1 MNLWIKMI
9 YNLKKNRRKHDDDD
23 DDDGGNPKP
32 ETISAM

>member
-9 YNLKKNRRKHDDDD
+9 YNLKKHDDDD
-23 DDDGGNPKP
+23 DGNPKP